1 MDAVDVVLSAGG
13 HAEHQI
19 PHEASFSLVELSNA
33 LPPDGTKPLS
43 FSVVFIDNHDL
54 VLELARALSDPIG
67 ASLVQLSVTVKSL
80 RAALQRPLAE
90 LRLRRQE
97 AKAMLAA
104 WGTSLA
110 QLRQRALWL
119 DAPPFWERLAHW
131 RTLRM
136 LVGCGS
142 LMVVH
147 ELNIRGSSCGDE
159 GVASLLEGIC
169 FGDMP
174 YLNSLG
180 FNYSH
185 IGPQGACAI
194 AGCLSKRALSLEL
207 LHLDGNQ
214 LGDAGVAALAESLR
228 TLPGLKTL
236 SLQRNEMTD
245 EGVAALLAEPMEGM
259 WQSLERLQLSENQI
273 TDLGCTMLVC
283 TLRGGAL
290 RALKAVALDGN
301 MASRQA
307 LDALDIAVEASS
319 LGASDS
325 VTALFTCVD
334 LLLSTYSLI

>member
-1 MDAVDVVLSAGG
+1 MHILLAV
-13 HAEHQI
+13 E
-19 PHEASFSLVELSNA
+19 
-33 LPPDGTKPLS
+33 
-43 FSVVFIDNHDL
+43 
-54 VLELARALSDPIG
+54 
-67 ASLVQLSVTVKSL
+67 
-80 RAALQRPLAE
+80 RAA
-90 LRLRRQE
+90 
-97 AKAMLAA
+97 
-104 WGTSLA
+104 
-110 QLRQRALWL
+110 
-119 DAPPFWERLAHW
+119 
-131 RTLRM
+131 
-136 LVGCGS
+136 
-142 LMVVH
+142 
-147 ELNIRGSSCGDE
+147 GD
-159 GVASLLEGIC
+159 L
-169 FGDMP
+169 
-174 YLNSLG
+174 Y
-180 FNYSH
+180 
-185 IGPQGACAI
+185 
-194 AGCLSKRALSLEL
+194 
-207 LHLDGNQ
+207 LDGNQ

-290 RALKAVALDGN
+290 RALKAVALDGS